1 VAAAADDGEAG
12 AAGAVEEA
20 DGRGRL
26 EELDCPVAGAVETW
40 LGGVVREGEERE
52 TDFDVVGSGAGVV
65 DGLDTVD
72 VRDSVPGVS
81 VVWGVPDG
89 FTGSS
94 TATPRGE
101 LDELAEE
108 LIAAF
113 AKPTSSGPVG
123 RVLDQPTV
131 APTMAATTAAT
142 AKARTESRGASGR
155 P

>member
-1 VAAAADDGEAG
+1 MVAGADDDEAR
-12 AAGAVEEA
+12 AAGAVEVA
-20 DGRGRL
+20 DDRGRL
-26 EELDCPVAGAVETW
+26 DELDCPAAGEVEAW

-52 TDFDVVGSGAGVV
+52 TDFDVVGSDVGLVE
-65 DGLDTVD
+65 GLDD
-72 VRDSVPGVS
+72 IEVRDSVPGAG

-89 FTGSS
+89 FTRSS
-94 TATPRGE
+94 IATPRGE
-101 LDELAEE
+101 LDGLAEE

-113 AKPTSSGPVG
+113 AKSTSSAPLG

-142 AKARTESRGASGR
+142 EKARTESRGPPGR